1 MAATVAH
8 KEEDEGST
16 VASCFTLICL
26 SAAEAHF
33 IIRNIG
39 DDCTLASLHKLTL
52 SSLPGPSKPLKF
64 RRTQGGLAANRHNYC
79 PQKLSSGCSKAPS
92 LRPARKNGNAD
103 WFLHLLLLRCAA
115 QRCQQRE

>member
-1 MAATVAH
+1 MAATVVR
-8 KEEDEGST
+8 EEKDEGSV

-52 SSLPGPSKPLKF
+52 SSLLGPSKPLKF
-64 RRTQGGLAANRHNYC
+64 RHTQGALAANRHNYC
-79 PQKLSSGCSKAPS
+79 PPKLTGECSKAPS
-92 LRPARKNGNAD
+92 L
-103 WFLHLLLLRCAA
+103 
-115 QRCQQRE
+115 